1 MISGSFHCA
10 RTVAVLS
17 DNRSGSGLLIKPLGW
32 SSGDAVQRQ
41 QRTHATSRE
50 IRIAQQARSVG
61 EPEEFRE
68 MNDAARALLPADHRE
83 VRLMAIQ
90 PSEEHDTGFIK
101 ARWRRKN
108 VTRQRYRRRKYAV
121 ERRTIAVSE
130 RSQSRR
136 CRRCD
141 CVENPEE
148 RIRVSARIAAD
159 QCREVEIVACV
170 HANLRRK
177 PT

>member
-32 SSGDAVQRQ
+32 SSVDAVQRQ

-83 VRLMAIQ
+83 VRLMAVE

-121 ERRTIAVSE
+121 ERRAIAVCE
-130 RSQSRR
+130 RGQRR
-136 CRRCD
+136 GCRGRD
-141 CVENPEE
+141 CVEDAEE
-148 RIRVSARIAAD
+148 RIRMSIRITAD
-159 QCREVEIVACV
+159 ERGEVEIVPRV
-170 HANLRRK
+170 HPNARRK
-177 PT
+177 